1 MSALPSSPTTSV
13 GDWRE
18 DGVRAADDHSEDPAV
33 AIKAQLGQLQSML
46 NSARKISPRPD
57 SLVENLEATIREAQM
72 KLASLK
78 PLPQQL
84 TSIEAGMQ
92 RREER
97 LAKLMEQA
105 KSVHEQMEVEKNKLA
120 VLKLEHSKVT
130 TQLAAQFG
138 AVRSPPPPE

>member
-1 MSALPSSPTTSV
+1 
-13 GDWRE
+13 
-18 DGVRAADDHSEDPAV
+18 
-33 AIKAQLGQLQSML
+33 ML
-46 NSARKISPRPD
+46 NSAKKIAPRPD

-120 VLKLEHSKVT
+120 VLKLEHSK
-130 TQLAAQFG
+130 
-138 AVRSPPPPE
+138 